1 MVKFFSK
8 FIFGFNL
15 KSYTFNKYKTLD
27 KEKINKKINF
37 NIIASNKEKIGLV
50 IKTIRKGYYLKGLDE
65 TKVVIRNALLECYVE
80 E

>member
-1 MVKFFSK
+1 MLT
-8 FIFGFNL
+8 I
-15 KSYTFNKYKTLD
+15 LD
-27 KEKINKKINF
+27 NILEEENILSFEYEPGISIRDIEDFEIYEKV
-37 NIIASNKEKIGLV
+37 ATSNKEKIGLV